1 MGSIKYKS
9 FFSNTA
15 HTEFTER
22 HGEKLLKTYVD
33 LRVLSVRSAS
43 PC

>member
-1 MGSIKYKS
+1 MGSIKFES
-9 FFSNTA
+9 FFSNTE

-22 HGEKLLKTYVD
+22 HGEKFLKTYVD
-33 LRVLSVRSAS
+33 LRVLSVRSVS